1 MKIMGQ
7 VRKHWLDIAKGVTII
22 LMVVGHTTVPHIV
35 SDFIYCFHMPLFF
48 IASGITSSY
57 MKHSPLGYINH
68 KAHTVMLPFIT
79 YSIIVSFA
87 LYLIGKMVFSHL
99 ILNGW
104 EGYALWFIPVLYLS
118 SILTML
124 ISFTKNVYL
133 RCGFMIS
140 MFLLGSYLSCYQVSL
155 PWTLSTVPYA
165 TFLVLIG
172 NELKHIQKW
181 IEAENHYWDIAL
193 LFMVTVMV
201 SHFWHLD
208 LAWNH
213 ITPVI
218 PLTIGAMAGTLMIFR
233 LSVWIERH
241 IKWCALLL
249 QKVGQETYI
258 VVAFSQV
265 TIMYMNHFFAIS
277 PILKYAFLV
286 IALVSLKY
294 AKDSINR
301 LLKVKIL

>member
-1 MKIMGQ
+1 
-7 VRKHWLDIAKGVTII
+7 
-22 LMVVGHTTVPHIV
+22 
-35 SDFIYCFHMPLFF
+35 
-48 IASGITSSY
+48 
-57 MKHSPLGYINH
+57 
-68 KAHTVMLPFIT
+68 MLPFIT
-79 YSIIVSFA
+79 YSIIVSLV
-87 LYLIGKMVFSHL
+87 LYFIGQIDFP
-99 ILNGW
+99 ILLSNGW
-104 EGYALWFIPVLYLS
+104 GGYALWFVPVLYLA
-118 SILTML
+118 SILAML
-124 ISFTKNVYL
+124 VSFTKNVYL
-133 RCGFMIS
+133 RYGFMFS
-140 MFLLGSYLSCYQVSL
+140 LFLLGGYLSCYQVSL

-165 TFLVLIG
+165 AFLVLIG

-241 IKWCALLL
+241 IKWCASLL

-265 TIMYMNHFFAIS
+265 IIMCMNHFFAINL
-277 PILKYAFLV
+277 ILKYAFLV
-286 IALVSLKY
+286 IVLVLLKY
-294 AKDSINR
+294 AKDGINR
-301 LLKVKIL
+301 LLRVKIL

>member
-1 MKIMGQ
+1 MQ
-7 VRKHWLDIAKGVTII
+7 NHRKLWLDIAKGITII
-22 LMVVGHTTVPHIV
+22 LMVVGHTSI
-35 SDFIYCFHMPLFF
+35 SNAISSFIYAFHMPLFF
-48 IASGITSSY
+48 IASGFTESY
-57 MKHSPLGYINH
+57 VKYSPLGYIQH
-68 KAHTVMLPFIT
+68 KARTIMLPFIT

-104 EGYALWFIPVLYLS
+104 EGYALWFIPVLYLA
-118 SILTML
+118 SILAML
-124 ISFTKNVYL
+124 ISFTKNIYL
-133 RCGFMIS
+133 RYGFMIS

-233 LSVWIERH
+233 LSVWIERY
-241 IKWCALLL
+241 IKWCASLL

-265 TIMYMNHFFAIS
+265 IIMCMNHFFAINL
-277 PILKYAFLV
+277 ILKYAFLV
-286 IALVSLKY
+286 IVLVLLKY
-294 AKDSINR
+294 AKDGINR
-301 LLKVKIL
+301 LLRVKIL

>member
-1 MKIMGQ
+1 MKNEMNRLQ
-7 VRKHWLDIAKGVTII
+7 WLDIAKGATII
-22 LMVVGHTTVPHIV
+22 LMVVGHTTIPHIA

-48 IASGITSSY
+48 IASGFTSSY
-57 MKHSPLGYINH
+57 MKHSLLGYIKH
-68 KAHTVMLPFIT
+68 KAHTMMLPFIT

>member
-1 MKIMGQ
+1 MQ
-7 VRKHWLDIAKGVTII
+7 NHRKLWLDIAKGITII
-22 LMVVGHTTVPHIV
+22 LMVVGHTTIPHIA

-48 IASGITSSY
+48 IASGFISSY
-57 MKHSPLGYINH
+57 LKHSLLGYIKH
-68 KAHTVMLPFIT
+68 KSSTMMLPFIT
-79 YSIIVSFA
+79 YSIIVSLV
-87 LYLIGKMVFSHL
+87 LYFIGQIDFP
-99 ILNGW
+99 ILLSNGW
-104 EGYALWFIPVLYLS
+104 GGYALWFVPVLYLA
-118 SILTML
+118 SILAML
-124 ISFTKNVYL
+124 VSFTKNVYL
-133 RCGFMIS
+133 RYGFMFS
-140 MFLLGSYLSCYQVSL
+140 LFLLGGYLSCYQVSL

-165 TFLVLIG
+165 AFLVLIG

-241 IKWCALLL
+241 IKWCASLL

-265 TIMYMNHFFAIS
+265 IIMCMNHFFAINL
-277 PILKYAFLV
+277 ILKYAFLV
-286 IALVSLKY
+286 IVLVLLKY
-294 AKDSINR
+294 AKDGINR
-301 LLKVKIL
+301 LLRVKIL

>member
-1 MKIMGQ
+1 MQ
-7 VRKHWLDIAKGVTII
+7 NHRKLWLDIAKGITII
-22 LMVVGHTTVPHIV
+22 LMVVGHTTIPHIA

-48 IASGITSSY
+48 IASGFISSY
-57 MKHSPLGYINH
+57 LKHSLLGYIKH
-68 KAHTVMLPFIT
+68 KSSTMMLPFIT
-79 YSIIVSFA
+79 YSIIVSLV
-87 LYLIGKMVFSHL
+87 LYFIGQIDFP
-99 ILNGW
+99 ILLSNGW
-104 EGYALWFIPVLYLS
+104 GGYALWFVPVLYLA
-118 SILTML
+118 SILAML
-124 ISFTKNVYL
+124 VSFTKNVYL
-133 RCGFMIS
+133 RYGFMFS
-140 MFLLGSYLSCYQVSL
+140 LFLLGGYLSCYQVSL

-165 TFLVLIG
+165 AFLVLIG

-181 IEAENHYWDIAL
+181 IETENHYWDIAL

-241 IKWCALLL
+241 IKWCASLL

-265 TIMYMNHFFAIS
+265 IIMCMNHFFAINL
-277 PILKYAFLV
+277 ILKYAFLV
-286 IALVSLKY
+286 IVLVLLKY
-294 AKDSINR
+294 AKDGINR
-301 LLKVKIL
+301 LLRVKIL

>member
-1 MKIMGQ
+1 MQ
-7 VRKHWLDIAKGVTII
+7 NHRKLWLDIAKGITII
-22 LMVVGHTTVPHIV
+22 LMVVGHTTIHHIA

-48 IASGITSSY
+48 IASGFISSY
-57 MKHSPLGYINH
+57 LKHSPLEYIKH
-68 KAHTVMLPFIT
+68 KAHTMMLPFIT
-79 YSIIVSFA
+79 YSIIVSLV
-87 LYLIGKMVFSHL
+87 LYFIGQIDFP
-99 ILNGW
+99 ILLSNGW
-104 EGYALWFIPVLYLS
+104 GGYALWFVPVLYLA
-118 SILTML
+118 SILAML
-124 ISFTKNVYL
+124 VSFTKNVYL
-133 RCGFMIS
+133 RYGFMFS
-140 MFLLGSYLSCYQVSL
+140 LFLLGGYLSCYQVSL

-165 TFLVLIG
+165 AFLVLIG

-181 IEAENHYWDIAL
+181 IETENHYWDIAL

-241 IKWCALLL
+241 IKWCASLL

-265 TIMYMNHFFAIS
+265 IIMCMNHFFAINL
-277 PILKYAFLV
+277 ILKYAFLV
-286 IALVSLKY
+286 IVLVLLKY
-294 AKDSINR
+294 AKDGINR
-301 LLKVKIL
+301 LLRVKIL